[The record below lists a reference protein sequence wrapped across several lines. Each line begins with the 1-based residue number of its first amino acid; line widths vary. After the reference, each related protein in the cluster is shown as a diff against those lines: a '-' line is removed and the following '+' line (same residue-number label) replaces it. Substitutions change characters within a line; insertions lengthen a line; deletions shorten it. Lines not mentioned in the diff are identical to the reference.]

1 MKNIILL
8 LLLIIF
14 STLTTLKCETYN
26 IKTFGALGDGKTVNT
41 LSIQKVINK
50 CRDDGGGTVLI
61 PAGTYISG
69 AIQLYSNIEL
79 RLEQGAILKGS
90 DKVSDY
96 FLNGKKVGLI
106 YAENSTNI
114 SITGEGNIDG
124 NGDAFMDLNHYW
136 GLDSASVRF
145 TRQKNYFREVLS
157 GVGDGPLAPL
167 DRPYQMIIISNCT
180 NVSIRDVLISN
191 SPFWT
196 VHIADCDGVIVKGIR
211 IWNNLLIPNND
222 GIDFTSCSNV
232 QMSDCDIRTGDDGI
246 VVTGYSNYYDLPGY
260 KNIRHDSQNVTV
272 TNCCIV
278 SRSSGIRIGCEDQN
292 NMLNYTF
299 SNIVI
304 TNSFRGINLCVRDSG
319 SIKGIVFSNIIIQT
333 QFYTGN
339 WWGNGEPI
347 HISVIQSKEKV
358 TAGSISN
365 VIFNN
370 IIAESVAGILLY
382 SSMEGG
388 IKDITFRDVS
398 LYIKNSLRN
407 STCGGNFDLRPAL
420 DPKFTIFSHDI
431 AAFYAENVKNIQL
444 HNVEV
449 KWDEVYEPYFTNGV
463 EFNRFENIQIDGCD
477 INPAPHCKTSAAISL
492 NNGMAYSIFNTRSNA
507 TNKQFIIKKNVK

>member
-1 MKNIILL
+1 MKNSILL
-8 LLLIIF
+8 LLSITFL
-14 STLTTLKCETYN
+14 TLTTIKSETFN

-41 LSIQKVINK
+41 LSIQKAINK
-50 CRDDGGGTVLI
+50 CRDDGGGTVII
-61 PAGTYISG
+61 PGGTFVSG
-69 AIQLYSNIEL
+69 TIQLFSNIEL

-90 DKVSDY
+90 NKVSDY
-96 FLNGKKVGLI
+96 FLGGKKVGLI
-106 YAENSTNI
+106 YAENSANI

-124 NGDAFMDLNHYW
+124 NGDAFMDSSHYW
-136 GLDSASVRF
+136 GLDSASVSF
-145 TRQKNYFREVLS
+145 TRQKNHFREVLS
-157 GVGDGPLAPL
+157 GIGDGPLAPL
-167 DRPYQMIIISNCT
+167 ERPYQMIIISNCT
-180 NVSIRDVLISN
+180 NVSISNVLISN

-211 IWNNLLIPNND
+211 IWNSLLIPNND

-272 TNCCIV
+272 TNCTIV
-278 SRSSGIRIGCEDQN
+278 SRSSGIRVGCEDQN

-299 SNIVI
+299 NNIVI

-319 SIKGIVFSNIIIQT
+319 SIKGIIFSNIIIQT

-365 VIFNN
+365 VIFEN
-370 IIAESVAGILLY
+370 IIVKSVAGILLY
-382 SSMEGG
+382 SSRKGG
-388 IKDITFRDVS
+388 ISDITFRDVS
-398 LYIKNSLRN
+398 LNIKKSPQN
-407 STCGGNFDLRPAL
+407 STCGGNIDLRPAL
-420 DPKFTIFSHDI
+420 DPRLTLFSHDI
-431 AAFYAENVKNIQL
+431 PAFYSQNVKNIQL

-449 KWDEVYEPYFTNGV
+449 KWEDVNEPYFTSGI
-463 EFNRFENIQIDGCD
+463 EFNGFENILIDRCD
-477 INPAPHCKTSAAISL
+477 INPAPKSKISAAILL
-492 NNGMAYSIFNTRSNA
+492 NNGKVYSILNTHSDA
-507 TNKQFIIKKNVK
+507 TNKLFIMKKNVK